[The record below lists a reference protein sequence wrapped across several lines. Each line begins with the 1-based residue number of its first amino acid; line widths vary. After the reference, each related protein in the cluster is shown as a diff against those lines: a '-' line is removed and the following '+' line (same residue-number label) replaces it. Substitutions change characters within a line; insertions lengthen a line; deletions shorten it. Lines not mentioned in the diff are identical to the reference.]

1 MEHVYGVD
9 VDFNT
14 IALMGTHQT
23 AELPKLN
30 MSRDTIDT
38 FLFIVRSLRCLWV
51 LHQILGM
58 WKSSRKMLLRSTY

>member
-30 MSRDTIDT
+30 MSTE
-38 FLFIVRSLRCLWV
+38 LV
-51 LHQILGM
+51 
-58 WKSSRKMLLRSTY
+58 